1 MTRKSTATD
10 TIETTTEGLP
20 AEENQILDD
29 IQAGGDEQD
38 EQQPETDQVEQVEEK
53 PITPYRAAQ
62 IIMDEL
68 SLEIPPQ
75 MVYTYVKNGAFGDE
89 AKVTKRITATAAIEW
104 GKKIKERR
112 EAKDNKKAATAKKDL
127 EQKPVTEV
135 E

>member
-1 MTRKSTATD
+1 MTRKATIDTTDTTNTD
-10 TIETTTEGLP
+10 TIALE

-38 EQQPETDQVEQVEEK
+38 EQQPETDQVEEK

-89 AKVTKRITATAAIEW
+89 AKITKRITATAAIEW

>member
-10 TIETTTEGLP
+10 TTNTDTIALE

-38 EQQPETDQVEQVEEK
+38 EQQPETDQVEEK

-89 AKVTKRITATAAIEW
+89 AKITKRITATAAIEW